1 MSLQQRVQREE
12 WVLPTDGLDFG
23 PPTCTVVSIKYLL
36 LVSHSQVC
44 ISLRHPTY
52 KKNSRSRKDSSPL
65 ANWKPAALHSLAY
78 SRLRHRTWDQMVPA
92 RTTARDSQIP
102 GRETPGQVWVRA
114 LFLPP
119 PLSGLKDLSMW
130 LKVTWNP
137 MLFTCLDLM
146 IIRFQFLKCRD
157 YRCTPPL
164 LTWGN
169 LLDWHNSNG
178 NKVRDNLLVWS
189 SR

>member
-78 SRLRHRTWDQMVPA
+78 SRLHHRTWDQMVPA

-119 PLSGLKDLSMW
+119 LSGFKDLSMW
-130 LKVTWNP
+130 FKVTWNP
-137 MLFTCLDLM
+137 MLFTLSWPHDHPVSVSQVQRLQVHTTTPDLGQST
-146 IIRFQFLKCRD
+146 R
-157 YRCTPPL
+157 
-164 LTWGN
+164 LT
-169 LLDWHNSNG
+169 
-178 NKVRDNLLVWS
+178 
-189 SR
+189 